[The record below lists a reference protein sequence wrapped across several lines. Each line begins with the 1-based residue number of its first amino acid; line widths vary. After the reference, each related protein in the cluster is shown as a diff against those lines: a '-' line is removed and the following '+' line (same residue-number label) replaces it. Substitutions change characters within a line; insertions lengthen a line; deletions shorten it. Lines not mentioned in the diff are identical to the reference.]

1 MTPLVIDRAGFPGG
15 CHYFQCYDQF
25 VLGRFD
31 GENYNIGLF
40 DICSCAY
47 PEMMEQIRECSG
59 GIYEVADGKKERCLQ
74 KARSI
79 PMIAY

>member
-1 MTPLVIDRAGFPGG
+1 MG

-25 VLGRFD
+25 LLGRFD

-40 DICSCAY
+40 DVCSLAY
-47 PEMMEQIRECSG
+47 PEMMEHIRECSR
-59 GIYEVADGKKERCLQ
+59 GIYEVADGRAQRSHRRPK
-74 KARSI
+74 SI